1 MSRVRSSLGS
11 RHLAR
16 DRVLGLSANS
26 LLDENGR
33 RLPVNIRTNIGPDR
47 FDLLLIEHTAPRWH
61 LVFSIQ
67 DRVDEPIMI
76 LRPQASKV
84 ERHSPT
90 GILQPLAMAR
100 RAVIKIHHRARL
112 GARVSVVRQTDWSDE
127 STRDGRHSQ
136 AGIFVNTHW
145 LR

>member
-47 FDLLLIEHTAPRWH
+47 FDLLH
-61 LVFSIQ
+61 
-67 DRVDEPIMI
+67 
-76 LRPQASKV
+76 V
-84 ERHSPT
+84 ERAAPGRHLS
-90 GILQPLAMAR
+90 LA
-100 RAVIKIHHRARL
+100 VKHRADKSIASGKLITFADNVWYLWGPSRSLAAVDGSEVKSVEITVPHSRTISSENILELVGIHFRFL
-112 GARVSVVRQTDWSDE
+112 GL
-127 STRDGRHSQ
+127 H
-136 AGIFVNTHW
+136 
-145 LR
+145 L